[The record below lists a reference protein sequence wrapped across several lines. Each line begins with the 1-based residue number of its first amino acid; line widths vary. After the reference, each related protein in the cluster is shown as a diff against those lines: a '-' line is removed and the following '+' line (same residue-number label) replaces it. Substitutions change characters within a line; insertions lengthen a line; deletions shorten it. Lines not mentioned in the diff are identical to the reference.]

1 MSYEE
6 IAKQLGMSI
15 EMVRTI
21 ERVALN
27 KLRKRKE
34 YRFLRQFLEPDNK
47 IGGYEELSLYY
58 DI

>member
-34 YRFLRQFLEPDNK
+34 YRFLRQFLESDNK